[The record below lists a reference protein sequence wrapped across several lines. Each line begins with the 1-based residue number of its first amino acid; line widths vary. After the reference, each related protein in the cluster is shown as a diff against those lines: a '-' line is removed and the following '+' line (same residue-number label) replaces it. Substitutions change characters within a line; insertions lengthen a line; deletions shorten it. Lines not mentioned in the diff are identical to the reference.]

1 MTKGIAAFIETK
13 KNNSIIG
20 VIDSNNILKMSKIA
34 NGIKV
39 FKFFGCEDTVFNHL
53 HLLLEV
59 RKGRSTE
66 IQKKGKHALNLRQ
79 YTVECIS
86 QGEYLV
92 LSVQTLDKM
101 KKNF

>member
-1 MTKGIAAFIETK
+1 MTSGVAAFIETK
-13 KNNSIIG
+13 KNNFIIG
-20 VIDSNNILKMSKIA
+20 VIDSNNILKMDTKA

-39 FKFFGCEDTVFNHL
+39 FKYFGCEDTVYNHL

-59 RKGRSTE
+59 RKGRTTE
-66 IQKKGKHALNLRQ
+66 IQKRGKHALNLRR

-86 QGEYLV
+86 QGEYLA
-92 LSVQTLDKM
+92 LSVSTLDKM